1 MSLDTIGHLRF
12 SLALQQKLRKRASRF
27 FLCSSVSRKPEPGK
41 KKKRVATLV
50 HHFLF
55 SLSPCAN
62 ARSEEQRWVS
72 RWHRVVGMDLALCCA
87 GKSRRI
93 GHCSSFSHAH
103 FRETHPNATLLCA
116 TISPLLLS
124 PIAPLDRLDTGR
136 ELPRRPRLNLLTFHI
151 LVHCFLFL
159 VGNPPTETRAPAC
172 CTLVCSCFLP
182 HSSCSFLTPLL
193 FFLLFLSFVFF
204 PLFIS
209 FFPLLF
215 FPRRRPSRAS

>member
-1 MSLDTIGHLRF
+1 VNTEKSKSFLPVLFSVPKTGTRKKKSCDTIGAPL
-12 SLALQQKLRKRASRF
+12 S
-27 FLCSSVSRKPEPGK
+27 
-41 KKKRVATLV
+41 
-50 HHFLF
+50 LF
-55 SLSPCAN
+55 SLSCAN

-93 GHCSSFSHAH
+93 GHCSSFSHPH

-116 TISPLLLS
+116 TISPLLLC

-159 VGNPPTETRAPAC
+159 VGNPPTETRAPALLH
-172 CTLVCSCFLP
+172 TSLQLLPPALILFFLYSLP
-182 HSSCSFLTPLL
+182 FLSFSFSLL
-193 FFLLFLSFVFF
+193 FFS
-204 PLFIS
+204 LFIS

-215 FPRRRPSRAS
+215 FPKAQTLEGFLKS